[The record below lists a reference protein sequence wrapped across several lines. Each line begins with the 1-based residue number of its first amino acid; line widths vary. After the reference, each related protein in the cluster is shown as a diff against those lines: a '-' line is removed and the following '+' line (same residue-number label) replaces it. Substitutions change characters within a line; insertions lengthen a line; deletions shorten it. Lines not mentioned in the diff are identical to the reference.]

1 MTDRQ
6 ARDTAP
12 VLHTDVLDHLGRA
25 ITHGSLPAGSVLT
38 LATLAEEHGVS
49 RTVIREAVRVLES
62 LGMVDSRRRV
72 GVRVLPETGWQV
84 LDPRLIRWRLTGPQR
99 DEQLRRLTELRLAVE
114 PTAARLA
121 ALRATPSA
129 AARLVELAAT
139 LRRLGEEGRGTDPGY
154 LTADIDFHALLIEAS
169 GNDMLGALADVI
181 AEVLAGRTQLH
192 LSPELPVAEA
202 LDHHERLARAVA
214 TGDVDAAEDHAR
226 GIVMEV
232 WHELRDVT
240 FAAPSN

>member
-1 MTDRQ
+1 MAERSE
-6 ARDTAP
+6 RETAP
-12 VLHTDVLDHLGRA
+12 VLHTDVLDRLGRD
-25 ITHGSLPAGSVLT
+25 ITHGTLAAGTVLT
-38 LATLAEEHGVS
+38 LAGLAEEHGVS
-49 RTVIREAVRVLES
+49 RTVVREAVRVLES

-72 GVRVLPETGWQV
+72 GVRVLAAQDWQV
-84 LDPRLIRWRLTGPQR
+84 LDPRLIRWRLSGPQR

-121 ALRATPSA
+121 ALRAAPPAST
-129 AARLVELAAT
+129 RLVELAAT
-139 LRRLGEEGRGTDPGY
+139 LRRLGEAGRGTEPEY
-154 LTADIDFHALLIEAS
+154 LTADIDFHALLIQAS

-214 TGDVDAAEDHAR
+214 SGDVDAAEEHAR

-232 WHELRDVT
+232 WNELRDVT
-240 FAAPSN
+240 LRSPTD